1 MLRLPVMMMAV
12 GLSAGALTLSASA
25 ATVPG
30 SPIPLVNQSS
40 ASNVQLAA
48 HRNVHRRVWVYNR
61 RAHGPRFAYRHG
73 RYRYYY
79 GGWWYPRPWW
89 GAPAVGIAVGPGY
102 GYGGPAYAYGEPGYG
117 GGDPGYGGGDPGYGG
132 GDPGYGGGDQGYG
145 GGDPR
150 YGGGDPGYSG
160 GDGGDQGYADDG
172 QGQGYADGGG
182 DSHVQWCMNR
192 YRTYDPQADAFI
204 GNDGRPHRCKSP
216 H

>member
-1 MLRLPVMMMAV
+1 MLRLPVMVVAV
-12 GLSAGALTLSASA
+12 GLSAGVLTLSASA

-89 GAPAVGIAVGPGY
+89 YGPGSSFAGNPISGWWDDFDWAEG
-102 GYGGPAYAYGEPGYG
+102 GYTEDT
-117 GGDPGYGGGDPGYGG
+117 DPHVEWCFDHYHSYEEATDSFLGH
-132 GDPGYGGGDQGYG
+132 
-145 GGDPR
+145 
-150 YGGGDPGYSG
+150 
-160 GDGGDQGYADDG
+160 DGA
-172 QGQGYADGGG
+172 
-182 DSHVQWCMNR
+182 
-192 YRTYDPQADAFI
+192 
-204 GNDGRPHRCKSP
+204 PHRCRSP
-216 H
+216 FD